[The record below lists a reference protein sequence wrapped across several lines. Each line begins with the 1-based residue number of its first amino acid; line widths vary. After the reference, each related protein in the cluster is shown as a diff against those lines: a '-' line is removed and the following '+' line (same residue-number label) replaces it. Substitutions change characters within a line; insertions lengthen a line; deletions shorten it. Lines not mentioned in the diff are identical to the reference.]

1 MKRYEEDD
9 DDDDDE
15 DDEEDGG
22 GRPEKNQK
30 YGFFQNKITFTLDDY
45 K

>member
-1 MKRYEEDD
+1 MKRYDE
-9 DDDDDE
+9 DDDE
-15 DDEEDGG
+15 DEEEGG
-22 GRPEKNQK
+22 DDQKKNQK

>member
-1 MKRYEEDD
+1 MKKMKMKMKKRT
-9 DDDDDE
+9 
-15 DDEEDGG
+15 GG
-22 GRPEKNQK
+22 GTTKKNQK